1 MLFDAPANP
10 VRYRPDVEHDEVG
23 EEATAKMVCEAM
35 RGICEKTF
43 AYGGHPL
50 RAVHAKSHGLLEGEL
65 EVNVDISPALA
76 QGLFAKPGRYPVVM
90 RFSTIPGDILDDS
103 VSVPRGL
110 ALKVIGVEGERLP
123 GSEGDVTQD
132 FVLVNGPA
140 FNSPNLKVFGNNIK
154 LLEATTDK
162 AEWAKKAF
170 SAVAQAVEAGIEALG
185 GESATLTT
193 LGGQAETH
201 VLGETYYSQAAFR
214 WGDHI
219 AKVSVT
225 PVSDGLRALTDK
237 HVDVN
242 RHPNGLR
249 EAVVEHFRTQ
259 GGEWDVRVQ
268 LCTDLHDMPIENPHK
283 QWDEDQS
290 PYLPVGRITVKPQ
303 TAWSE
308 ERSRVVDDGM
318 AFTVWHGLAAHQPL
332 GSVNRARRR
341 AYDMS
346 ARFRA
351 EHGGVSGIE
360 PREAAALP

>member
-1 MLFDAPANP
+1 MLFETANA
-10 VRYRPDVEHDEVG
+10 VRYRPDVEHDEAA
-23 EEATAKMVCEAM
+23 EEATAKMVCETM

-43 AYGGHPL
+43 ADGGHPL

-65 EVNVDISPALA
+65 EVDSDIAPALA

-90 RFSTIPGDILDDS
+90 RFSTIPGDVLDDS

-140 FNSPNLKVFGNNIK
+140 FNSPNLKVFGANMK
-154 LLEATTDK
+154 QLAATTDK

-170 SAVAQAVEAGIEALG
+170 SGVAQVIEAGIEALG
-185 GESATLTT
+185 GESVTLTT

-201 VLGETYYSQAAFR
+201 VLGETYYSQSAFR

-225 PVSDGLRALTDK
+225 PVSDGLRALKDK
-237 HVDVN
+237 HVPVKG
-242 RHPNGLR
+242 RPNGLR
-249 EAVVEHFRTQ
+249 EAVIEHFASQ

-268 LCTDLHDMPIENPHK
+268 LCTDLGDMPIENPHK
-283 QWDEDQS
+283 QWDEDKS

-308 ERSRVVDDGM
+308 DRSRAVDDGM
-318 AFTVWHGLAAHQPL
+318 AFSVWHGLAAHQPL
-332 GSVNRARRR
+332 GSVNRARKR

-351 EHGGVSGIE
+351 EHGGVSVVE
-360 PREAAALP
+360 PREAPGLP